1 MLEIFDDKFLEE
13 WMLTLLVPIFKGNG
27 DPLNPNSYRG
37 IKLLEHVFKLYE
49 KTLDGHLREVVDVN
63 KMQYGFM
70 SERGTV
76 EAAFVLS
83 RVTEKFK
90 AKNKKFFLYLLTWK
104 RLLIRC

>member
-49 KTLDGHLREVVDVN
+49 KALDGHLREVVDVN

-76 EAAFVLS
+76 ETAFVLS
-83 RVTEKFK
+83 RVTEKFR

-104 RLLIRC
+104 RL